1 VSAEP
6 RSSSS
11 GNAESGRS
19 SKWARVV
26 FAVLFAAASAT
37 AWWIIFNY
45 HASDGV
51 RIALIFL
58 VLAAA
63 GVFLYKAGAGNTV
76 LVSAAATL
84 LVLSMGVT
92 KVQENQ
98 LIPAGEVLAKK
109 WTPCPHS
116 KNPMAGRAPAGPRAD
131 PEPTALDLRN
141 KYGKAHI
148 DSVIA
153 PDGTAHV
160 RSQELVC
167 ISTLRVPIPNQTL
180 WLVLRIEPTLVPPQ
194 KPYKL
199 FFAEAQLGNP
209 RIGQYS
215 VRVIRSCSSSPPGSV
230 HVLMVVSANPL
241 QNRKLWANYNHN
253 HTGNC
258 LKGTYYDSHRR
269 KLIGTIVSNQ
279 LAVTD
284 G

>member
-1 VSAEP
+1 VL
-6 RSSSS
+6 
-11 GNAESGRS
+11 
-19 SKWARVV
+19 

-51 RIALIFL
+51 RIALIFP

-92 KVQENQ
+92 KVQESQ
-98 LIPAGEVLAKK
+98 LIPAGEVLVKK
-109 WTPCPHS
+109 WAPCPHS
-116 KNPMAGRAPAGPRAD
+116 KNPMAGRAPAD
-131 PEPTALDLRN
+131 PEPALLDLPH

-167 ISTLRVPIPNQTL
+167 ISTLRAPIPARTL
-180 WLVLRIEPTLVPPQ
+180 WLVLRIEPTVVPPQ
-194 KPYKL
+194 KAYKL

-209 RIGQYS
+209 HIGQHP
-215 VRVIRSCSSSPPGSV
+215 VRVIRGCSSSARGSV
-230 HVLMVVSANPL
+230 HVLMVISADPL

-258 LKGTYYDSHRR
+258 LKGTRYDPHRR
-269 KLIGTIVSNQ
+269 KLIGTIVSQQ

>member
-1 VSAEP
+1 MPAEP

-19 SKWARVV
+19 SKLVRVV

-109 WTPCPHS
+109 WAPCPYS
-116 KNPMAGRAPAGPRAD
+116 KSPMAGRAPAD
-131 PEPTALDLRN
+131 PEPVALDLSR

-167 ISTLRVPIPNQTL
+167 VSTLRAPIPSQTL
-180 WLVLRIEPTLVPPQ
+180 WLVLRIEPALVPPQ
-194 KPYKL
+194 RPYKL
-199 FFAEAQLGNP
+199 FFVEAQLGNP

-215 VRVIRSCSSSPPGSV
+215 ARVIRGCSSSARGSV
-230 HVLMVVSANPL
+230 HVLMVVSVDPL
-241 QNRKLWANYNHN
+241 QNRKVWANYNHN

-258 LKGTYYDSHRR
+258 LKGTHYDSHRR

-284 G
+284 R